1 MDRNFPGQRDDAG
14 RASTRRRE
22 GPKIGRTRI
31 GRLGPVWLAFLAGGT
46 LTLFI
51 LLRPE
56 VEAPV
61 ASPVPS
67 PTAEPVTEFTPAA
80 TPGITKTATPVAGPS
95 FDVGVWALARGQ
107 WKFGDLHAEDSG
119 YREGQVIPFLLR
131 IDDAS
136 PGAVYRV
143 SLRYGCAANGIAA
156 FDFLTGNQRDVGSE
170 LGLPKGPA
178 DSAIPVPDDP
188 AIRFDDEGRE
198 AGRSLRL
205 WGATF
210 DSEPVGPAPDAP
222 CTTDKQVDLSVRAHG
237 QTLYMLWGGHL
248 ASSAEWGESR
258 GAANHSSPLTMRVT
272 VPGLAPG
279 SQELAIVPGAVS
291 P

>member
-1 MDRNFPGQRDDAG
+1 VDRNFPGQRDDAG
-14 RASTRRRE
+14 RAK
-22 GPKIGRTRI
+22 GPKIGRTGS

-51 LLRPE
+51 LLHPE

-67 PTAEPVTEFTPAA
+67 PTAEAVTEVTPAA

-156 FDFLTGNQRDVGSE
+156 FDFLTGYQRDVGSE

-198 AGRSLRL
+198 ADRRFRL

-210 DSEPVGPAPDAP
+210 DSEPVGPAPDAL
-222 CTTDKQVDLSVRAHG
+222 CAEEKEVSLALEARAPTV
-237 QTLYMLWGGHL
+237 QLLWGAHL
-248 ASSAEWGESR
+248 AAAADWGEGR

-272 VPGLAPG
+272 VPGLAPE